1 MYPRGAIRLLAEYDL
16 LAVHSAANSMIG
28 INTIG
33 CSGRSRLNPDCLRN
47 HRQARH
53 APPPTLLEGATP
65 ATSAPSPRRPCPRP
79 TAAPW
84 IASYL
89 RAFKASSHLILSV
102 SSQILHICLTVPSHP
117 LYYPSNVREIMCY
130 IHFINREIFIT
141 RCKNGGANV

>member
-16 LAVHSAANSMIG
+16 LAVHSSANSMIG

-47 HRQARH
+47 HCQARH

-65 ATSAPSPRRPCPRP
+65 ATSARPHVDHVQGQLQR
-79 TAAPW
+79 PW

-89 RAFKASSHLILSV
+89 LAFKASSHLILSV